1 MMMMMAVGDGG
12 GPFSLIN
19 FPDIPDDFDHVFCV
33 WVCSCFR
40 VFFLPGA
47 ETEENKVETLG
58 AQFDQT
64 LHFDDRYWTA

>member
-1 MMMMMAVGDGG
+1 MI
-12 GPFSLIN
+12 LIM
-19 FPDIPDDFDHVFCV
+19 FFFVC
-33 WVCSCFR
+33 VCSCFR

-64 LHFDDRYWTA
+64 LHFDDRY